1 MSLASAGENRTGAA
15 SWDAAPWVQ
24 GQSPGLFLR
33 IRQYLCRTPSRRLGQ
48 DRSWLPGAEPRKA
61 YLPHGPAGAWAELDP
76 ALQQV
81 SLCRADET
89 DRTPDASPSTH
100 LGLPLFYFHL
110 FSRVR
115 SGAFLRHCSSPWAL
129 SSRVAPAEPGTGAGT
144 SEVLPQFLLVG
155 C

>member
-81 SLCRADET
+81 SLC
-89 DRTPDASPSTH
+89 
-100 LGLPLFYFHL
+100 
-110 FSRVR
+110 
-115 SGAFLRHCSSPWAL
+115 
-129 SSRVAPAEPGTGAGT
+129 
-144 SEVLPQFLLVG
+144 
-155 C
+155 